1 MGPITAKKPEVPGG
15 KPSIKAAPTGTTP
28 KTPAAPLK
36 KSEVTTAKKPE
47 VTTTGKKPEI
57 TSKKPEVTTSSAK
70 KPEVPGNKPTM
81 KAATAFASVRAFAS
95 SSMKPQAKEKTK
107 PKTSQPAYELG
118 SRFATPPK
126 KAK

>member
-57 TSKKPEVTTSSAK
+57 TSR